1 MENKK
6 PFWETKIG
14 KIIGGAKEILP
25 NNGVLG
31 VLKNLIDTDE
41 TLSAEEKKEAHN
53 HLKDLYEIEVKDRDS
68 ARDREARIKEANG
81 NDYMMTITGIIGL
94 LVFMFVAYVIVYMPE
109 VAESNSFMRFEGM
122 IEGVIIGNIFAY
134 YYGTSAKK

>member
-1 MENKK
+1 MQDKK

-25 NNGVLG
+25 NKGVLG
-31 VLKNLIDTDE
+31 ALKNLIDSDN
-41 TLSAEEKKEAHN
+41 TLSAEEKKEAQE
-53 HLKDLYEIEVKDRDS
+53 HLKSLYEIEVADRDS
-68 ARDREARIKEANG
+68 ARNREARIKEANG

-134 YYGTSAKK
+134 YYGTSSKK

>member
-31 VLKNLIDTDE
+31 VLKNLIDADD
-41 TLSAEEKKEAHN
+41 TLSAEEKKEAHS
-53 HLKDLYEIEVKDRDS
+53 HLKDLYEIEVADRDS

-94 LVFMFVAYVIVYMPE
+94 LVFVFVAYVIVYMPE

-134 YYGTSAKK
+134 YYGTSSKK